1 MVRMTRVVT
10 ARRNQDYSSH
20 TADADVVIGLR
31 GNGVVVGSRGA
42 RKQKAM
48 ASHCL
53 PLLAGILADH
63 KADCKAKECL
73 FLS

>member
-31 GNGVVVGSRGA
+31 GNGVVVVAGVRSRRRWLTTA
-42 RKQKAM
+42 FRF
-48 ASHCL
+48 
-53 PLLAGILADH
+53 LLILADH
-63 KADCKAKECL
+63 KAACKAKECL